1 VSTDSAVTGPPTR
14 PATVAS
20 ITTELRELGVVEGSV
35 LLVHSSLR
43 RLGYVAG
50 GAQAVVDALLAAVG
64 GDGTVVVPAFSAEL
78 SDPARW
84 IAPPVPESWWPI
96 LRNETPAFDPRV
108 TPTRH
113 MGAIVDCFLR
123 YPDVRRSQHPRDS
136 FAARGPHARAIVD
149 EHRLAYALG
158 EHSPL
163 ARIYDLDGWV
173 LLLGVDHGN
182 NTSLHLAEYRA
193 DMAATDAIEEG
204 APVMIDGRRQWVTYA
219 DRSGD
224 DADFATLGEAF
235 AQTGNERGGRVG
247 TGTARLMRQRGIVDF
262 GARWLETHRP

>member
-1 VSTDSAVTGPPTR
+1 VATDSAGNGRPPL

-20 ITTELRELGVVEGSV
+20 LIADLRGLGVVDGSV
-35 LLVHSSLR
+35 VLVHSSLR

-64 GDGTVVVPAFSAEL
+64 SSGTVVVPAFCGEL
-78 SDPARW
+78 SEPSRW

-96 LRNETPAFDPRV
+96 LREEAPAFDPAV

-123 YPDVRRSQHPRDS
+123 YPEVRRSVHPRDS
-136 FAARGPHARAIVD
+136 FAARGPDARAIVD
-149 EHRLAYALG
+149 EHPLAFALG
-158 EHSPL
+158 EQSPL
-163 ARIYDLDGWV
+163 ARIYELDGWV

-193 DMAATDAIEEG
+193 DLPVTDHIEEG
-204 APVMIDGRRQWVTYA
+204 SPVMVDGRRTWVTYP
-219 DRSGD
+219 DRAGD
-224 DADFATLGEAF
+224 DADFAPLGEEF
-235 AQTGNERGGRVG
+235 AHTGLERRGPVG
-247 TGTARLMRQRGIVDF
+247 TGTGRLMRQRDVVDF
-262 GARWLETHRP
+262 GARWMEANRD